1 MEQVAEKFQNIVLED
16 LKVHPELITGMLFS
30 DDDMSLIL
38 EKRGHTV
45 RYAYLRTYDKDSCRI
60 LEEARMEYAEKRKQ
74 GYNREQAFQD
84 LLDVQ
89 KDIQTQLKTSL
100 R

>member
-1 MEQVAEKFQNIVLED
+1 
-16 LKVHPELITGMLFS
+16 MLSS
-30 DDDMSLIL
+30 DDDGSLIL

-60 LEEARMEYAEKRKQ
+60 LEEARTEYAEKKKQ

-84 LLDVQ
+84 LLEAQ
-89 KDIQTQLKTSL
+89 EDIQIQLKSST